1 MVRKAEDEIMNYF
14 RKNSLK
20 KISILQLMKSLK
32 KKSYQRIYEAVKS
45 LENQEMIKSEKIGN
59 INLISL
65 YLTRQTVIK
74 LSFLDEQEAIAKKI
88 PNYEKIVAINE
99 ISPFLIIVTGSYA
112 KGKETKKSDLDLV
125 IIIPDNQD
133 VLQIQKL
140 VENITLLFIPK
151 IHLYVFKRKDFLEM
165 LTDKNENYGKEI
177 FRYHYILK
185 NAQTYYE
192 ILKEAIE
199 HGFKG

>member
-1 MVRKAEDEIMNYF
+1 MT
-14 RKNSLK
+14 
-20 KISILQLMKSLK
+20 KSR
-32 KKSYQRIYEAVKS
+32 SD
-45 LENQEMIKSEKIGN
+45 
-59 INLISL
+59 
-65 YLTRQTVIK
+65 
-74 LSFLDEQEAIAKKI
+74 FLDEQEAIAKKI